1 MVTPSNKKVDDD
13 ELRRVLTANP
23 KITLRELAQRFDV
36 KPRTVSRA
44 KRRIGM
50 VDEKH
55 AERVRWANETVEERV
70 AEGMKLLADGAPL
83 AEVERTL
90 HLHSE
95 TLQKRHPEQHGWTPE
110 QVIEHAVAIRQ
121 INRKWHRQQTR
132 AIPQR
137 WSAA

>member
-1 MVTPSNKKVDDD
+1 MTPSNKKVDDD

-23 KITLRELAQRFDV
+23 KMTLRELAQRFDV

-95 TLQKRHPEQHGWTPE
+95 TLQRRHPEQRGWTPK
-110 QVIEHAVAIRQ
+110 QTAEHAAAIRRA
-121 INRKWHRQQTR
+121 NRMERR